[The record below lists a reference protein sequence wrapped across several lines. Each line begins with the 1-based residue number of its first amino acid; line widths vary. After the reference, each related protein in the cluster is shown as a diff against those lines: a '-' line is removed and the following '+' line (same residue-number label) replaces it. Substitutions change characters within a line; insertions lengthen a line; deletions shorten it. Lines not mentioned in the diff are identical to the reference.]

1 MVGTRDLAWLAE
13 AAERA
18 EAKLVLV
25 GDDRQLPL
33 IQAGGAFHALA
44 ERLPRNELREVRR
57 QHHGWDRQAL
67 DALRSGEVE
76 RWARAY
82 RDHGQITVGDSV
94 ESVRAALVN
103 DWSRAGGDRLMIAAR
118 RGDVADLNQR
128 ARQLLQDQGDL
139 GPDELAVAAGGF
151 ATGDRVIGARNDRRA
166 GIPNGQRGAISATD
180 AVQRSVDV
188 ALDDGRSIRLG
199 PDYLDAGHLDHG
211 YAITAHRAQGAT
223 VDRTFVLGSEEL
235 YREWGYTAL
244 SRHREQARFYV
255 ARGDLHPDPELPPPA
270 DPLVFG
276 IAKLMQ
282 RSQAKQLALE
292 SLPQADREQLEQER
306 RKLRGQLSDQPPPR
320 RLPHVEKRELEADV
334 HGLENA
340 RERERLLRERR
351 ERLRWRD
358 RSARADI
365 DNLLERNL
373 DEQQE
378 RSAELRKTV
387 ATVTAAKTTDHDW
400 LDTHGPEAT
409 RFLAVDHELRAR
421 DSADHHAARRVDAL
435 DRDPLDRQLP
445 TQHLELARDDLDL
458 DLGL

>member
-1 MVGTRDLAWLAE
+1 
-13 AAERA
+13 
-18 EAKLVLV
+18 
-25 GDDRQLPL
+25 
-33 IQAGGAFHALA
+33 
-44 ERLPRNELREVRR
+44 
-57 QHHGWDRQAL
+57 
-67 DALRSGEVE
+67 
-76 RWARAY
+76 
-82 RDHGQITVGDSV
+82 
-94 ESVRAALVN
+94 
-103 DWSRAGGDRLMIAAR
+103 MIAAR
-118 RGDVADLNQR
+118 RDDVADLNHR

-139 GPDELAVAAGGF
+139 GPDELTVGVRGF

-166 GIPNGQRGAISATD
+166 GILNGQRGAISATD

-244 SRHREQARFYV
+244 SRHREQGRFYV
-255 ARGDLHPDPELPPPA
+255 ARGDLHPDPELPPPG
-270 DPLVFG
+270 DPLVSG

-282 RSQAKQLALE
+282 RSPAKQLALE

-306 RKLRGQLSDQPPPR
+306 RRLRGQLSDQPPPR

-358 RSARADI
+358 RGARADV
-365 DNLLERNL
+365 DDLLERNL
-373 DEQQE
+373 DEQQQ
-378 RSAELRKTV
+378 RAADLQKTV
-387 ATVTAAKTTDHDW
+387 ATVTAAKTSDHDW
-400 LDTHGPEAT
+400 LNTHGPDAT
-409 RFLAVDHELRAR
+409 RFLAVDHELRVREA
-421 DSADHHAARRVDAL
+421 AHEHAAARL
-435 DRDPLDRQLP
+435 DTLARSPLEREPL
-445 TQHLELARDDLDL
+445 TQHLELEHDGL